1 MSALQRRATIGWGWI
16 FVVPLAAVAVMATVR
31 LVEVVRYLVG
41 VDAAAVGLVAL
52 VGVPAG
58 AVAVLVARRAPVD
71 RPSWPGIAAAGLLF
85 AGLRIVAAVAAP
97 APIISDW
104 ERYHRI
110 AVDIAANGPRFD
122 IVPTGFP
129 TLLGAVYAVFGSEPA
144 VGRAVQVV
152 IGLGIGALV
161 YLIASRGWNHRVALV
176 ALVLVALAPSQIL
189 IGTVL
194 ASEPLYTLLLLGA
207 VAALIGPPSVGRW
220 IAIGALLGAS
230 AYVRA
235 TSVALLPLLA
245 WLAWRTA
252 GTDRSWRAPA
262 VIVATFVLVLVPVIA
277 WNWATLGSP
286 SVSTSR
292 VGNFSLMVGLNQETG
307 GRWSQADLDLVGG
320 VYGTPESE
328 RIAADVALE
337 RLTGDPAGSIG
348 LMVAKFASWG
358 REDYGAY
365 WAIGVV
371 DDGPAWRVTSLASQA
386 WWAVITALATL
397 AAMRYGGRHRV
408 VAATG
413 LIVIGVTVVHALLE
427 TQGRYHSYVVPL
439 LAILAAAV
447 LGEFG
452 RSGSEEALAE

>member
-1 MSALQRRATIGWGWI
+1 MLGWSWI
-16 FVVPLAAVAVMATVR
+16 VIVPLAAVATMAIAR
-31 LVEVVRYLVG
+31 LVEVTRYLMG
-41 VDAAAVGLVAL
+41 VDAGAVALVGL

-58 AVAVLVARRAPVD
+58 MAAVVLARRAPVE

-97 APIISDW
+97 APITSDW

-129 TLLGAVYAVFGSEPA
+129 TLLGGVYAIFGSGPP

-152 IGLGIGALV
+152 IGLGIAALV
-161 YLIASRGWNHRVALV
+161 YLIAARGWNHRVALV
-176 ALVLVALAPSQIL
+176 ALVLIALAPSQIF

-194 ASEPLYTLLLLGA
+194 ASEPLYTLLLLAA
-207 VAALIGPPSVGRW
+207 VALLIGPPGTGRW
-220 IAIGALLGAS
+220 IAVGALLGAS

-245 WLAWRTA
+245 WLAWRVA
-252 GTDRSWRAPA
+252 GTVRPWRAPA
-262 VIVATFVLVLVPVIA
+262 AIVATFVLVLVPVVA

-292 VGNFSLMVGLNQETG
+292 VGNFSLMVGLNRETG

-320 VYGTPESE
+320 AYGTPESE
-328 RIAADVALE
+328 RIAADVALD
-337 RLTGDPAGSIG
+337 RLTGDPAGSAA
-348 LMVAKFASWG
+348 LMLAKFASWG
-358 REDYGAY
+358 REDYGAF

-386 WWAVITALATL
+386 WWAIITVLATL
-397 AAMRYGGRHRV
+397 AAVRHGDRHRV
-408 VAATG
+408 VAAAG
-413 LIVIGVTVVHALLE
+413 LVVIGVTLVHALLE

-439 LAILAAAV
+439 LAILAAAA
-447 LGEFG
+447 LAGAG
-452 RSGSEEALAE
+452 RFGSEEALAE